1 MDLLRRVLRRGAA
14 APESPWYPLLRD
26 IVRQTAGLAPRTVLL
41 IVDSE
46 PERGGAELRSL
57 FPGADVVVLDA
68 RDPQAGLP
76 TGQAAAGGS
85 GVTVLPV
92 GNHDD
97 LFAAAADRP
106 PADLVVD
113 ARTAPSAQKYWAFR
127 RLFLGLHDGGRYVV
141 LPVSDEDPASDPT
154 PQPAVFDPYRRPVPV
169 TRPAASI
176 DAWLDR
182 LRDSRRW
189 SVARRRRDLTRFEG
203 QMASAVGEVVRG
215 EDYRVVTK
223 VGEHLLKL
231 TPDTAP
237 PVLERRGARFRD
249 LTRRP
254 ARTVSTPVRLHSNA
268 PEHSAAR
275 FPATEDVPELVCR
288 VYEDAVCAPRQ
299 VVAVA
304 GVLLPESYIQPWR
317 RPMGQLARNVVGS
330 DYGTAPNGGP
340 GEDGGLEELT
350 GTYFHLDNEVAGHY
364 GHFLTHDLARL
375 WAWDEALEA
384 FPDLRILLGGT
395 GDEHAVP
402 GFVYELLAAFGIGA
416 DRVTV
421 LKGPTRV
428 ERLVTATQAFQQPVF
443 LAPEAASV
451 WSRVRDGLVRTADD
465 VTVPSLVFVAR
476 TDQVRRACRN
486 SAEVEQ
492 RFADAGF
499 EIVHPERLPLA
510 TQAKI
515 FAQAD
520 VVAGYA
526 GSGMINA
533 VWSQKPA
540 RRMVISSRSYPAIN
554 EYHLARQFG
563 SELYYL
569 WCDPELSPPESG
581 MTKQAFHSSYTVDLE
596 RDGAWLDA
604 FLGRSGVS

>member
-1 MDLLRRVLRRGAA
+1 M
-14 APESPWYPLLRD
+14 EE
-26 IVRQTAGLAPRTVLL
+26 LAPRTVLL
-41 IVDSE
+41 IVDTE
-46 PERGGAELRSL
+46 PERGGAEVRSL
-57 FPGADVVVLDA
+57 FPDAAVVVLDA
-68 RDPQAGLP
+68 SSPQSARETDRP
-76 TGQAAAGGS
+76 TGGGPGTS
-85 GVTVLPV
+85 VLRV
-92 GNHDD
+92 GNHDE
-97 LFAAAADRP
+97 LFAAAADQP
-106 PADLVVD
+106 QADLVVD

-141 LPVSDEDPASDPT
+141 LPVSNEDPASDPT
-154 PQPAVFDPYRRPVPV
+154 PQPAAFDPYRRPVEV
-169 TRPAASI
+169 TPPAVGL
-176 DAWLDR
+176 DVWLDR
-182 LRDSRRW
+182 LHDSRRW
-189 SVARRRRDLTRFEG
+189 SIARRRRELTRFEG

-215 EDYRVVTK
+215 EEYRVITK

-231 TPDTAP
+231 TPEAAP
-237 PVLERRGARFRD
+237 SVLERRGARFREI
-249 LTRRP
+249 TRLP
-254 ARTVSTPVRLHSNA
+254 ARTISTPVRLDSNA

-288 VYEDAVCAPRQ
+288 VYEDVVAAPRQ
-299 VVAVA
+299 VVALA

-317 RPMGQLARNVVGS
+317 RPLGQLGGNVVGS
-330 DYGTAPNGGP
+330 EYGTAPGSDGRP
-340 GEDGGLEELT
+340 GQDGGLKELA

-375 WAWDEALEA
+375 WAWDEALET

-395 GDEHAVP
+395 GSDHVVP
-402 GFVYELLAAFGIGA
+402 SFVHELLEAFGIGA
-416 DRVTV
+416 ERVTV
-421 LKGPTRV
+421 LSGPTRV
-428 ERLVTATQAFQQPVF
+428 ERLVTATQAFQQPMF

-451 WSRVRDGLVRTADD
+451 WSRIRDALVRSADD
-465 VTVPSLVFVAR
+465 VPVPAQVFVAR
-476 TDQVRRACRN
+476 SDQVRRACRN

-499 EIVHPERLPLA
+499 EIVHPEHLPLA

-520 VVAGYA
+520 AVAGYA

-563 SELYYL
+563 SELHYL
-569 WCDPELSPPESG
+569 WCDPDVPVPESG
-581 MTKQAFHSSYTVDLE
+581 MTRQAFHSSFAVDLE
-596 RDGAWLDA
+596 REGPRLDT
-604 FLGRSGVS
+604 FLGRGRVA

>member
-1 MDLLRRVLRRGAA
+1 MDLLRRVLRRGGA
-14 APESPWYPLLRD
+14 APETPWYPLLRD
-26 IVRQTAGLAPRTVLL
+26 LARRTTERAPRTVLL
-41 IVDSE
+41 IVDTE
-46 PERGGAELRSL
+46 PERGGAEVRSL
-57 FPGADVVVLDA
+57 FPEAAVIVLDA
-68 RDPQAGLP
+68 GGPETVRAGGRP
-76 TGQAAAGGS
+76 TGGGP

-92 GNHDD
+92 RDHDEM
-97 LFAAAADRP
+97 FAAAADHP
-106 PADLVVD
+106 QADLVVD

-141 LPVSDEDPASDPT
+141 LPVSHEDPAADPT
-154 PQPAVFDPYRRPVPV
+154 PQPAVFDPYGRPVPV
-169 TRPAASI
+169 TPPAAGI

-182 LRDSRRW
+182 LHDSLRW
-189 SVARRRRDLTRFEG
+189 SVARRRRELTRFEG
-203 QMASAVGEVVRG
+203 QMAAAVGEVVRG
-215 EDYRVVTK
+215 EDHRVITK

-231 TPDTAP
+231 TPDEAP
-237 PVLERRGARFRD
+237 AVLERRGARFRD

-254 ARTVSTPVRLHSNA
+254 ARTISTPVRLHSNA
-268 PEHSAAR
+268 PEHSAER

-288 VYEDAVCAPRQ
+288 VHEDAVCAPRQ

-330 DYGTAPNGGP
+330 EYGTAPNGGP
-340 GEDGGLEELT
+340 GEDGVLEELA

-395 GDEHAVP
+395 GEEHAVP
-402 GFVYELLAAFGIGA
+402 SFVYELLAAFGIGA

-451 WSRVRDGLVRTADD
+451 WSRIRDGLVRTADD
-465 VTVPSLVFVAR
+465 VTIPSRVFVAR
-476 TDQVRRACRN
+476 SDQVRRACRN

-492 RFADAGF
+492 RFAEAGF

-563 SELYYL
+563 SELHYL
-569 WCDPELSPPESG
+569 WCDPELPAAESG

-604 FLGRSGVS
+604 FLGRRRVS